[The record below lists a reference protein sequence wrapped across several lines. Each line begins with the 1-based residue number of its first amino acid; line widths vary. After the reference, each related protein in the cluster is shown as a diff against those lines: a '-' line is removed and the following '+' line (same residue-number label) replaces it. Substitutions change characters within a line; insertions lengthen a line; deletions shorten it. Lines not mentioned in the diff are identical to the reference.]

1 MKTPGEAKKARRAK
15 KAFLP
20 FLPSLLF
27 LLPILVTLSAGSHVA
42 AQTKGG
48 QTKVKLLTEYNSII
62 VEEVALEK
70 NPTLAK
76 FPAGR
81 DTDLQKKIVAD
92 LQKKKVFA
100 EVVDGTRQGG
110 EQGPIA
116 TSQAAD
122 NPASGKRV
130 ILSTTIIDFYPGN
143 KALRYTVGLGAG
155 AAVVKARFVFRD
167 ASTGQEIWIHTQEG
181 KFSGFIPI
189 HGAGKDYSVTGA
201 SGDIVDRLIRAI
213 NKNR

>member
-1 MKTPGEAKKARRAK
+1 MKTPGEAKKAKRAKSAK

-20 FLPSLLF
+20 FLRSLPF
-27 LLPILVTLSAGSHVA
+27 LLPLLVTLGAGSPA
-42 AQTKGG
+42 PAQTKAG
-48 QTKVKLLTEYNSII
+48 KLLTEYNSII

>member
-1 MKTPGEAKKARRAK
+1 MKTPGEAKKAKRAK
-15 KAFLP
+15 SAKAFLP
-20 FLPSLLF
+20 FLRSLPF
-27 LLPILVTLSAGSHVA
+27 LLPLLVTLGAGSPA
-42 AQTKGG
+42 PPQTKAG
-48 QTKVKLLTEYNSII
+48 KLLTEYNSII

-81 DTDLQKKIVAD
+81 DTDLQRKIVAD

-155 AAVVKARFVFRD
+155 ATIVKARFVFRD
-167 ASTGQEIWIHTQEG
+167 ASTGREIWIHTQEG

-189 HGAGKDYSVTGA
+189 HGAGKGYSVSGA